1 MSHTL
6 EIESPTDSA
15 PLYLRL
21 MQQLLDEVRQG
32 RWQTGL
38 PSERKLSDRLAVSR
52 HTARR
57 ALDLLCQR
65 GMLERRRGSGTYLTQ
80 PLVDAAAQAPALQ
93 PLLSAPRPAALRQ
106 APRGGQA
113 NSGTA
118 LRLLESP
125 AGASLPRHWLVR
137 EAGAATPEEL
147 FALGLSPQTPVAR
160 LQWRE
165 TAAATGGA
173 ADPGWAG
180 LESRCLALHLLPRPQ
195 QFDGR
200 LEDWLAEQGLSPT
213 RELQRLR
220 ACNATP
226 EQARLLGLA
235 PGVALLHITR
245 QSYGPRGQALVL
257 SHSYR
262 LADQA
267 GLVMELR

>member
-1 MSHTL
+1 MSQTL
-6 EIESPTDSA
+6 EIESPADSA
-15 PLYLRL
+15 PLYMRL

-80 PLVDAAAQAPALQ
+80 PLVDAAAPAPALQ
-93 PLLSAPRPAALRQ
+93 PVL
-106 APRGGQA
+106 
-113 NSGTA
+113 
-118 LRLLESP
+118 SP
-125 AGASLPRHWLVR
+125 AGTGLPRHWLVR
-137 EAGAATPEEL
+137 EADAATPEEL

-165 TAAATGGA
+165 AAAATGAA